1 MKKVPVMVLASLCL
15 AAFAAVQVSA
25 ANPTWKDAEKG
36 LRGDWA
42 KKYSNEKILKAEQNG
57 SARNY
62 EKIESGVKVSYCDIP
77 AKVTAQQ
84 SGGKRVFNVTAIFRK
99 TGGLF
104 RYTGMS
110 VGESE
115 AAAEKGQEA
124 PTKDQIKKLVADL
137 YAKQNPGAKVTKVL
151 LSDPEL
157 KKDSSAGRWWYNV
170 GADVYIVD
178 ATGKSKKCTNDYTS
192 VYRGEK
198 GQEGVNASGP
208 WQVEFIDDFVCK

>member
-1 MKKVPVMVLASLCL
+1 MKKGPVLVLASLCL
-15 AAFAAVQVSA
+15 AAFAAVHVSA
-25 ANPTWKDAEKG
+25 ASNPTWKDAEKG
-36 LRGDWA
+36 IRGDWA
-42 KKYSNEKILKAEQNG
+42 KKYSQEKLLKIEQNG

-62 EKIESGVKVSYCDIP
+62 DKIESGVKVFYYDIP

-84 SGGKRVFNVTAIFRK
+84 SSGKRVFEVTAIFRNS
-99 TGGLF
+99 GGKF
-104 RYTGMS
+104 VYTGMS
-110 VGESE
+110 VGESQ

-137 YAKQNPGAKVTKVL
+137 YAQQNPGVKVTKVL

-178 ATGKSKKCTNDYTS
+178 ASGKSKKLTNDYTS
-192 VYRGEK
+192 VYKGQK
-198 GQEGVNASGP
+198 GQEGVDASGS
-208 WQVEFIDDFVCK
+208 WQVEFEDNFK